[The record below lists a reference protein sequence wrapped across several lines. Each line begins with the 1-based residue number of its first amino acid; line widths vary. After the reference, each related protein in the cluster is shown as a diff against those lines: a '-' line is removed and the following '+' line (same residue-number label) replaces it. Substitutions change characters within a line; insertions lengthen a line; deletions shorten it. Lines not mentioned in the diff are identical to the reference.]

1 MNNEQPLLQ
10 FPCEFMIKAV
20 GNASD
25 DFADL
30 VLSLVKQHAP
40 DTQDTQISLKESGK
54 GNFLS
59 ATVKIHAFSQQ
70 QLDNIYRTLTSHE
83 QIKFV
88 L

>member
-1 MNNEQPLLQ
+1 MNNEQQLLQ

-59 ATVKIHAFSQQ
+59 ATAR
-70 QLDNIYRTLTSHE
+70 NCTLTAF
-83 QIKFV
+83 IPCLGKFATKLV
-88 L
+88 WQFWIA